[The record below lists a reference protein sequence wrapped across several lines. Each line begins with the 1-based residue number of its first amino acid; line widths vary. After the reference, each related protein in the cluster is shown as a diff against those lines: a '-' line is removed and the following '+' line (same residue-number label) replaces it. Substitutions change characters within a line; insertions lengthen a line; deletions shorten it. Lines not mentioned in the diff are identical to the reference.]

1 MQKYPVIDIQAT
13 GERIRTLRESRGL
26 TVKQL
31 QNFFGFSEPQAL
43 YKWQRGQNLPDIQ
56 NLLILS
62 KVLGVAIEDILV
74 IRDNGE

>member
-1 MQKYPVIDIQAT
+1 MQYPVIDLKAT
-13 GERIRTLRESRGL
+13 GERIRTLRENRGL

-31 QNFFGFSEPQAL
+31 QQAFGFSEPQAI
-43 YKWQRGQNLPDIQ
+43 YKWQRAQNLPDIQ

-74 IRDNGE
+74 VRDNGD